1 MNISQLADKETKVS
15 DITFKGVIISGSD
28 VIDGY
33 LTIGGGT
40 ITSVGKSPP
49 GCDVINLGKSYIVPG
64 FIDLHIHGIHQMLL
78 DNGTEDLKQICKTL
92 PQYGVTGFLP
102 TLSPRPKGED
112 VTFLSVLSE
121 TETEG
126 AEILG
131 FHLEGPFLMIT
142 GALAAEAVS
151 GADEERVNALI
162 DAAKPYQAIFSI
174 SPDVTGIEK
183 LIPLMATGETPV
195 FITHTAATVEQ
206 TQHAIALGARHAT
219 HFYDV
224 FPCPT
229 VSEPGVRPCG
239 AVEAI
244 LADERVSVDFIL
256 DGVHVDPVAVKMA
269 LISKRRGPGKVCLIT
284 DANVGAGLEPG
295 QFSFGDSGDIYF
307 EYKGAPA
314 RSVKDNTLA
323 GSGLTMD
330 QALRNAVR
338 WLELD
343 LAQAS
348 KLVSHHPAQVL
359 GLGHKKGV
367 LKVGYDADFVV
378 LDDNLNI
385 LQTWINGNCFFN
397 KK

>member
-15 DITFKGVIISGSD
+15 DIAFKGIIISGSE
-28 VIDGY
+28 VINGY
-33 LTIGGGT
+33 LTTSGGR
-40 ITSVGKSPP
+40 ITDVGISPP
-49 GCDVINLGKSYIVPG
+49 GCDVIDLGESYIVPG
-64 FIDLHIHGIHQMLL
+64 FIDLHIHGIHRMLV
-78 DNGTEDLKQICKTL
+78 DNGTDDLKQICKTL

-102 TLSPRPKGED
+102 TLAPRPKGED
-112 VTFLSVLSE
+112 ATFLSGLST

-126 AEILG
+126 AEKLG

-162 DAAKPYQAIFSI
+162 DAAKPYKAIFSI
-174 SPDVTGIEK
+174 SPDVSGIEK
-183 LIPLMATGETPV
+183 LIPLMAANDTPV
-195 FITHTAATVEQ
+195 FVTHTAATVEQ
-206 TQHAIALGARHAT
+206 TQQAIALGARHAT

-224 FPCPT
+224 FPCPSIT
-229 VSEPGVRPCG
+229 EPGVRPCG

-295 QFSFGDSGDIYF
+295 HFSFGDSGDIYF

-378 LDDNLNI
+378 LDDNLNV